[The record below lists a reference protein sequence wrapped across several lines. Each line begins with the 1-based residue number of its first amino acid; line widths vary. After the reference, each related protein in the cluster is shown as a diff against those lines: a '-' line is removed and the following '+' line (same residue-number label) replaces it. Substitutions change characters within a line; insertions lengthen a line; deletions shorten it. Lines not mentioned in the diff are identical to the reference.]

1 MKTQLIASLVI
12 ITICM
17 ITWRIINKF
26 YSKFFKEKN
35 QIHMKFF
42 KNFLQT
48 AIVIIGIYQIGIRFE
63 NFKNFSETILTSS
76 SLLVVVLGFAFQT
89 SLEDF
94 IAGIFISIFKPFNIN
109 DRVTLTEM
117 NISGYIEDI
126 TIRHTVIRTFNN
138 NRLIIPNS
146 KMNKEV
152 IENTHLVDPRT
163 SGFMDVLITY
173 DSNVDLA
180 KLLMAKIIC
189 SHPLVIDQRT
199 DEEKA
204 NNVPQVTIYIRELA
218 DDGISLRGNVTTE
231 NIDLNFK
238 ACSEI
243 RETILKEFKKN
254 NIEIAYKHMTID
266 GKLDIDNSSDNNKHI
281 IY

>member
-1 MKTQLIASLVI
+1 MKTQIIVSLIILV
-12 ITICM
+12 ICM
-17 ITWRIINKF
+17 ITWKLINKF
-26 YSKFFKEKN
+26 YLKFFKEKN

-48 AIVIIGIYQIGIRFE
+48 AIVIIGIYQIGVRFD
-63 NFKNFSETILTSS
+63 NFKHFSETILTSS

-152 IENTHLVDPRT
+152 IENTHLIDPKT
-163 SGFMDVLITY
+163 SGFMDVLISY
-173 DSNVDLA
+173 DSNIDLA
-180 KLLMAKIIC
+180 KRLMTKIIC
-189 SHPLVIDQRT
+189 NHPLVIDIRT
-199 DEEKA
+199 EEEKL
-204 NNVPQVTIYIRELA
+204 NNIPQVTIYIRELA

-243 RETILKEFKKN
+243 RETILKEFKKH
-254 NIEIAYKHMTID
+254 NIEIAYRHTTID
-266 GKLDIDNSSDNNKHI
+266 GKLDINTNKDEKKHI